1 MRDEYQDRL
10 PLFLCLY
17 AKTIHEQTKYINH
30 TIHYI
35 MKQSFISKWHCK
47 LLVCSFCLAMFFPLS
62 LFAESGTWGNNLTWN
77 LSTDSVLTISGTGA
91 MEEAKGWSLTYP
103 WADYKVR
110 NKIASVVIEEGVT
123 TIAASAFQS
132 CGKLHTASL
141 PSTLQ
146 VIGSS
151 AFESSKLT
159 SVTLPESLDSIYARA
174 FSSTKIQ
181 HVTIPQQLKY
191 IGDRVFYTSSLITVA
206 WNAIAART
214 DSNSPFYSCS
224 SLTKITFGEGVKV
237 IPNSLCYDLRIQEVD
252 LPESLDSI
260 GREAFYNT
268 SLTEITIP
276 EGVEYIGSAAFSS
289 AAISTVYWNAISC
302 KISSNDYYEL
312 FDSNVTTFVFGDK
325 VQYIP
330 ASLCTGLSSLTEV
343 TIPSSVDTIADKAF
357 YRSGL
362 TSVTI
367 PDGVEYIGSGVFGQ
381 CSNLETF
388 TWNVS
393 RYEQS
398 AEDIQEEIRLNIFA
412 SSSYSS
418 SSGGWVKNVIVGDNV
433 EVIPAYLFASCSLI
447 QHLTLPAKLDSIGD
461 GAFSDAKLKRITLP
475 ASLRYIGERAIGSD
489 THLEHLEI
497 LTGATPMSSLNCDTI
512 DMLVL
517 RGDTIHLGRWID
529 DNVIIGSLEYDKS
542 TVFTGGT
549 GQQGESIETFAHLNQ
564 SDDEGYTLYDIDSD
578 GSMDGIGIYTPTGS
592 FNDNEN
598 WFFNTL
604 GFRKEYCG
612 DKNSW
617 QLFYPLDYNK
627 DGVTDWLVCDKGQQ
641 IKEDYSYY
649 YPYFL
654 NIYTHNGDSLEAK
667 HIHTTKHASPV
678 FGDINSDGRAD
689 VLLKDTI
696 LIQQVDGS
704 FLPQV
709 IKFLEPSEVDSM
721 LYKEHTNSG
730 GFVSGTMQSV
740 SLGYNMFV
748 YELQEDKSQ
757 YILMDLDKN
766 GKMDYVNPT
775 NGNILLNFG
784 DNSFRKSNLGGRI
797 LDVKDLN
804 GDAIPDLLL
813 FDETKETTSLLYY
826 ENGELKTKVLATDL
840 VVTRAWCYDFD
851 RDGDADILLAFDYDK
866 QNQHSF
872 LIFYR
877 NDGANTW
884 RTKENSFA
892 NELTFIDC
900 KDVDNDGLYEVVA
913 YKSETVKYGNYEESK
928 GSYVVIRCTNALKA
942 NIDLSAISPL
952 AQGIFQDNEDDY
964 RKEWSEY
971 DNWALGDFDGDG
983 RIEYTFS
990 TSYYYHSTQNNSY
1003 FLEFSSV
1010 MNTAPQQMERPSTLF
1025 DGYNQTLQISWGDG
1039 VDTESSSVDLSY
1051 ALRIGTAPGKSDLLY
1066 AHAKAD
1072 GTRLNLREG
1081 NMRHEHQYT
1090 FDVSGLPV
1098 GSSIYIAVQAIDPN
1112 YRGGAWSEETV
1123 YQHKTISAGFSLDR
1137 YNFTTADTVIVALK
1151 GEKQAGYTYDWDF
1164 GEGAIIVADT
1174 LNYVY
1179 LSYHSI
1185 GDRDITL
1192 HVTDTAGNSATTT
1205 KSVHVTGCKFEE
1217 FEFGKYPE
1225 YLLLD
1230 FDQNSVIDGVGY
1242 TGGFLENDGNG
1253 TFTAVGNMYNLNLSL
1268 KGNPS
1273 YYEIV
1278 DYNKDGLP
1286 DVFMNTNKGNMFV
1299 NVEEKMF
1306 EIETISSLFSQ
1317 HNVQYDDQHLY
1328 DFNNDGNPDMYTDR
1342 GKLIAGLDNL
1352 QFETLEDK
1360 KIIGDE
1366 LGVTDGLKVDIN
1378 SDGYLDILAT
1388 RRDNHLIE
1396 DGAWYNLI
1404 AINHGNWNFTIQ
1416 YLYDAPDL
1424 NFGGFYSTVNCV
1436 YGDINNDG
1444 YIDLISHP
1452 TTRTV
1457 KVYYGDKDLTFAKQK
1472 TFYMPPSYEAERI
1485 LWVYDMDNNGYLD
1498 IVAELPGRNDGSRNQ
1513 QTYILWNNGSS
1524 FDAEEVCF
1532 GWYGPRY
1539 GISNFDTNGSPDFG
1553 GYLNR
1558 TNITNEAPQAPT
1570 NLRMYQTTEGVVLE
1584 WDVAQDKETPSTQMR
1599 YNLGVKKAGAT
1610 GESAYIVSPMNG
1622 GKDEAA
1628 IIPSYP
1634 YLHSTRYVMPFSAF
1648 EVGKQYE
1655 FTVQAIDGWGATKT
1669 SEPCTFTV
1677 LEGGGILVSNYE
1689 VCIGEE
1695 VTLTYNGTE
1704 VGTPIWDAGSGTIEV
1719 RNGQTIVKWH
1729 TSGVQTVVA
1738 TVNGKRYEATVYIT
1752 PGDQTSIAF
1761 TLPKMV
1767 LGGAPIKFTLP
1778 AAFADASNEIWI
1790 DGDATIQRRGNTLDA
1805 VAYFPEKDGEYQITI
1820 HYMTKGACSQEIT
1833 YTQTT
1838 QVVGNNITPII
1849 SIVGIDAGS
1858 GKTVVNWD
1866 VPENV
1871 FTRTDLFDK
1880 IWVQKEQGRTNNFV
1894 TVAELPLTATKY
1906 IDMASDPTQRKA
1918 RYRIVL
1924 STHYGGESK
1933 PSEVHS
1939 NVHVMLNTGLHNSV
1953 NIIWTPY
1960 EGAVIDQYTIL
1971 RGTSPDNL
1979 QVLTTA
1985 SGYESSYTDKNIVE
1999 GETYYYALSYSNTY
2013 ETEWITIASGKRN
2026 KPART
2031 YANTATGTSNV
2042 VASEESVTTVFPTSL
2057 TIRSLETEQ
2066 KLTDGQDVLHLYPEI
2081 LPANATIKRVAW
2093 SITQGSDLATIN
2105 ENGELSYI
2113 GNGESGTVTI
2123 EARTIDGS
2131 NLTATLNIKVE
2142 YIPKTVG
2149 VEQITISPDA
2159 IQMTVGDADVL
2170 IQATI
2175 SPTNATNQNIT
2186 WRSTNT
2192 DVATVAVQ
2200 NGMSNYISGIA
2211 SGTAMI
2217 IATTEDGNFSD
2228 TCVVNVQVATVAVEG
2243 ISVTPTDVTL
2253 CVGETQQLQAIITPA
2268 NATNQTVN
2276 WTTHNKDIVRVE
2288 NGLIYALSQ
2297 GITTVTVTTEDG
2309 GYNASCVVT
2318 VNDNTTT
2325 NLEKANADNAGCVYK
2340 ILEDGVIYIVKPDGG
2355 KYTIDG
2361 QRIL

>member
-1 MRDEYQDRL
+1 
-10 PLFLCLY
+10 
-17 AKTIHEQTKYINH
+17 
-30 TIHYI
+30 

-47 LLVCSFCLAMFFPLS
+47 LLVCSFSFAMLFPLS
-62 LFAESGTWGNNLTWN
+62 LLAQSGTWGDNLTWN

-91 MEEAKGWSLTYP
+91 MQAKSGTLTYP
-103 WADYKVR
+103 WIDYTYR
-110 NKIASVVIEEGVT
+110 NKIASVVIDEGIT
-123 TIAASAFQS
+123 TIASSAFQNLS
-132 CGKLHTASL
+132 KLHTVNL

-146 VIGSS
+146 VVGTN
-151 AFESSKLT
+151 AFASCSKL
-159 SVTLPESLDSIYARA
+159 SSITLPESIDSIYKGA
-174 FSSTKIQ
+174 FSSANIQ
-181 HVTIPQQLKY
+181 QITIPQQLKF
-191 IGDRVFYTSSLITVA
+191 IGESVFGSKLVSVQ
-206 WNAIAART
+206 WNAIAAQISSR
-214 DSNSPFYSCS
+214 SPFYGCS
-224 SLTKITFGEGVKV
+224 TSITITFGDSVRT
-237 IPNSLCYDLRIQEVD
+237 IPNNFCNDVGSLQEIHI
-252 LPESLDSI
+252 PESIDSI
-260 GREAFYNT
+260 GDNAFYDT
-268 SLTEITIP
+268 GIKEITIP
-276 EGVEYIGSAAFSS
+276 EGVKYIAKTAFECSALT
-289 AAISTVYWNAISC
+289 TVHWNAISC
-302 KISSNDYYEL
+302 NINTRAGDTYSS
-312 FDSNVTTFVFGDK
+312 FFPTTVTIVTFGEK
-325 VQYIP
+325 VQSIP
-330 ASLCTGLSSLTEV
+330 IGLCARLSSLSEV
-343 TIPSSVDTIADKAF
+343 TIPSSVDTIAANAF
-357 YRSGL
+357 YQTGI
-362 TSVTI
+362 TSITI
-367 PDGVEYIGSGVFGQ
+367 PAGVEYIGQSALGR
-381 CSNLETF
+381 CTNLETI

-398 AEDIQEEIRLNIFA
+398 AEDIQEEVVLNIF
-412 SSSYSS
+412 S
-418 SSGGWVKNVIVGDNV
+418 SSGGWVKNVIIGDNV
-433 EVIPAYLFASCSLI
+433 EVIPAYLFARCSSI
-447 QHLTLPAKLDSIGD
+447 QQLTFPAKLDSIGD

-475 ASLRYIGERAIGSD
+475 ASLRYIGERAIVSD
-489 THLEHLEI
+489 THVEHLEI
-497 LTGATPMSSLNCDTI
+497 LTGATPMSSLDCDTI
-512 DMLVL
+512 DNLVL
-517 RGDTIHLGRWID
+517 AGDTIHLGAWLIPE
-529 DNVIIGSLEYDKS
+529 NVIVGSLEYDNG
-542 TVFTGGT
+542 TVFTAGT
-549 GQQGESIETFAHLNQ
+549 GQQGQSIQTFAHLSQ
-564 SDDEGYTLYDIDSD
+564 QDDGGYTLYDIDGD
-578 GSMDGIGIYTPTGS
+578 GGMEGIGIYTPTGS

-598 WFFNTL
+598 WLFNTL

-612 DKNSW
+612 ERDSW

-627 DGVTDWLVCDKGQQ
+627 DGVTDWLVCDKGAQEKQ
-641 IKEDYSYY
+641 DNSYY
-649 YPYFL
+649 YPYLL
-654 NIYTHNGDSLEAK
+654 NIYTQNGDSLASK

-709 IKFLEPSEVDSM
+709 IKYLEPEEVDSM
-721 LYKEHTNSG
+721 LYEEHTSNG
-730 GFVSGTMQSV
+730 GFVSGTLQSL
-740 SLGYNMFV
+740 SQRYGMMV

-757 YILMDLDKN
+757 YTLMDLDKN

-784 DNSFRKSNLGGRI
+784 DNAFRKSNLGGRI

-813 FDETKETTSLLYY
+813 FDEAKETTSLLYY
-826 ENGELKTKVLATDL
+826 EDGDLKTKVLATDL

-851 RDGDADILLAFDYDK
+851 RDGDADILLAFDYDTK
-866 QNQHSF
+866 NQHSF

-913 YKSETVKYGNYEESK
+913 HRSETVEYGNRKKTK
-928 GSYVVIRCTNALKA
+928 GSYVVIRCTDAFKT

-952 AQGIFQDNEDDY
+952 AQGIFQDDEDDY
-964 RKEWSEY
+964 RKEWSRY
-971 DNWALGDFDGDG
+971 NDWALEDFDGDG
-983 RIEYTFS
+983 RVEYTFS
-990 TSYYYHSTQNNSY
+990 MGYYYHSIQSNSY
-1003 FLEFSSV
+1003 LLEFSPV
-1010 MNTAPQQMERPSTLF
+1010 VNTAPQQMERPSIIF
-1025 DGYNQTLQISWGDG
+1025 DGYNQTLQISWGNG

-1081 NMRHEHQYT
+1081 NMQHEHQYT

-1098 GSSIYIAVQAIDPN
+1098 GTSIYIAVQAIDPN
-1112 YRGGAWSEETV
+1112 YRGGAWSEEVV

-1151 GEKQAGYTYDWDF
+1151 GEKQAGYIYDWDF
-1164 GEGAIIVADT
+1164 GEGAILVADT

-1192 HVTDTAGNSATTT
+1192 HVTDTVGNSATMT

-1217 FEFGKYPE
+1217 FKFGKSPE
-1225 YLLLD
+1225 KLLLD
-1230 FDQNSVIDGVGY
+1230 FDQDGVIDGVGY
-1242 TGGFLENDGNG
+1242 NGGFLENDGNG
-1253 TFTAVGNMYNLNLSL
+1253 TFTAIGNMYNLNLSIS
-1268 KGNPS
+1268 GC
-1273 YYEIV
+1273 EVV

-1286 DVFMNTNKGNMFV
+1286 DVFGNANKGNVFV

-1306 EIETISSLFSQ
+1306 EIETISNLFSEYYA
-1317 HNVQYDDQHLY
+1317 QYDGQSLY
-1328 DFNNDGNPDMYTDR
+1328 EFNNDGNPDMYTER

-1352 QFETLEDK
+1352 QFETLNDLK
-1360 KIIGDE
+1360 VIGDAQ
-1366 LGVTDGLKVDIN
+1366 GVTDGVKVDIN
-1378 SDGYLDILAT
+1378 RDGYLDILAT
-1388 RRDNHLIE
+1388 RRDSHVTGELE
-1396 DGAWYNLI
+1396 WYNLV

-1416 YLYDAPDL
+1416 YLDNAPEL
-1424 NFGGFYSTVNCV
+1424 HFGNWALPTPNCT
-1436 YGDINNDG
+1436 YGDMNNDG
-1444 YIDLISHP
+1444 YIDLITHP

-1457 KVYYGDKDLTFAKQK
+1457 KVYYGDKDLTFAEQK
-1472 TFYMPPSYEAERI
+1472 TFYMPASYEAEKI

-1498 IVAELPGRNDGSRNQ
+1498 IVAQLPGRNDGSRNQ

-1524 FDAEEVCF
+1524 FDAEKVC
-1532 GWYGPRY
+1532 YGYSGPKY
-1539 GISNFDTNGSPDFG
+1539 GISNFDTNGTPDFG

-1558 TNITNEAPQAPT
+1558 TNITNEAPQTPT
-1570 NLRMYQTTEGVVLE
+1570 NLRMYQTAEGVVLE
-1584 WDVAQDKETPSTQMR
+1584 WDAAQDKETPSVQMR
-1599 YNLGVKKAGAT
+1599 YNIGVKKAGAT
-1610 GESAYIVSPMNG
+1610 GEGAYIVSPLNG

-1655 FTVQAIDGWGATKT
+1655 FTVQAIDGWGETKT

-1677 LEGGGILVSNYE
+1677 HEGGGILVSSHE

-1695 VTLTYNGTE
+1695 VTLTYSGTE
-1704 VGTPIWDAGSGTIEV
+1704 IGTPIWDAGTGTLEIT
-1719 RNGQTIVKWH
+1719 NGLPTVKWH
-1729 TSGVQTVVA
+1729 TSGVHTIVA
-1738 TVNGKRYEATVYIT
+1738 TVNGKRYEATVYVT
-1752 PGDQTSIAF
+1752 PGDETSLAF
-1761 TLPKMV
+1761 TLPAMV

-1778 AAFADASNEIWI
+1778 AAFADPSNEIWI
-1790 DGDATIQRRGNTLDA
+1790 DGDAVIQRRGNTLDA

-1820 HYMTKGACSQEIT
+1820 HYMSKGACAQELT

-1918 RYRIVL
+1918 RYRLVL

-1939 NVHVMLNTGLHNSV
+1939 NVHVMLNQGLHNSV

-1971 RGTSPDNL
+1971 RGTSPDDL

-1985 SGYESSYTDKNIVE
+1985 SGYESSYTDKSIVE

-2093 SITQGSDLATIN
+2093 SITQGSSLATIN

-2131 NLTATLNIKVE
+2131 NLTATLNVVVE
-2142 YIPKTVG
+2142 YVPQTVS
-2149 VEQITISPDA
+2149 VEKITISPDA

-2175 SPTNATNQNIT
+2175 NPANATNQTIT
-2186 WRSTNT
+2186 WRSTDTN
-2192 DVATVAVQ
+2192 VATVAAQ
-2200 NGMSNYISGIA
+2200 NGMSNYISGIGA
-2211 SGTAMI
+2211 GTAMI

-2253 CVGETQQLQAIITPA
+2253 YVGETQQLQAIVTPA
-2268 NATNQTVN
+2268 NATNQTIN

-2297 GITTVTVTTEDG
+2297 GITTVTATTEDG

-2318 VNDNTTT
+2318 VNDDTMT

-2340 ILEDGVIYIVKPDGG
+2340 VLEDGVIYIVKPDGG